1 MVTSEFNKS
10 NYVTN
15 RQCDF
20 VQPILMEGIPTGF
33 KLKALTILLKL
44 IEKQK

>member
-1 MVTSEFNKS
+1 MVTPELNQS

-15 RQCDF
+15 RQRDF
-20 VQPILMEGIPTGF
+20 GQPISMERIPTGF

-44 IEKQK
+44 VEKQK